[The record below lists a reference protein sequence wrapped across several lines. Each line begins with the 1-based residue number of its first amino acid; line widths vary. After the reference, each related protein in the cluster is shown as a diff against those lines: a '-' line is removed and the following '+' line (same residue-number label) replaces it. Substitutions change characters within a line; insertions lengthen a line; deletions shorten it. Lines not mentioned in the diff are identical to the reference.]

1 MKTCPNCG
9 AQLND
14 DAMFCTQ
21 CGAAAAASPEAGQ
34 YQSNDQYQQYDQ
46 YQQNGQYQQYNQ
58 YQQPPVQYVS
68 PYDHTAEFDPEDIS
82 KGKPYCMLVYL
93 AGIVGIIIA
102 LLASGAERSA
112 YINFHVR
119 QQIKFCVIQ
128 ILTGI
133 VMAVLGITIVIPIA
147 GAIWLIILL
156 VLRIIAFFQV
166 CMGQAKEPAIIRAF
180 PFLK

>member
-1 MKTCPNCG
+1 MKICPSCG
-9 AQLND
+9 AQLSD
-14 DAMFCTQ
+14 EAMFCTQ
-21 CGAAAAASPEAGQ
+21 CGAAVHAA
-34 YQSNDQYQQYDQ
+34 QQQED
-46 YQQNGQYQQYNQ
+46 QYQQYNQ

-82 KGKPYCMLVYL
+82 RGKPYCMLVYL
-93 AGIVGIIIA
+93 AGIIGIIIA
-102 LLASGAERSA
+102 LLASGAEKSA
-112 YINFHVR
+112 YINFHVH

-128 ILTGI
+128 ILSGI
-133 VMAVLGITIVIPIA
+133 IMAVLSFTVVIPIA

-156 VLRIIAFFQV
+156 VLRIIAFVQV

>member
-1 MKTCPNCG
+1 MKTCTNCG
-9 AQLND
+9 ALLKD

-21 CGAAAAASPEAGQ
+21 CGAAAQAAAPAPEQQYSNEGLDQAYNGNQQ
-34 YQSNDQYQQYDQ
+34 YQ
-46 YQQNGQYQQYNQ
+46 Q
-58 YQQPPVQYVS
+58 YQQPPVQYIS
-68 PYDHTAEFDPEDIS
+68 PYDHTAEYDPEDIS

-93 AGIVGIIIA
+93 CGIIGIIIA
-102 LLASGAERSA
+102 LLASSAEKSP

-128 ILTGI
+128 ILSTI
-133 VMAVLGITIVIPIA
+133 VMAILAITIVIPIA
-147 GAIWLIILL
+147 GAIWLVILL

-166 CMGQAKEPAIIRAF
+166 CMGKAKEPAIIRAF